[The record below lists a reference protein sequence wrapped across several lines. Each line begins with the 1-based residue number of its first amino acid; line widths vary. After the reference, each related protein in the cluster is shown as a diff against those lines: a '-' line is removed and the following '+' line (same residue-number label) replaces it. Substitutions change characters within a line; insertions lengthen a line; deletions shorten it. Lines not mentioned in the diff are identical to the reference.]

1 MKVRHGKK
9 NCKLRNPARKDRNY
23 RGGRKINRKLNYY
36 FVFQIQEVLK
46 KGKAL
51 EDFFLPFFPLCFAS
65 FSFFDHPGAPELGF
79 PFLWLLLGAKP

>member
-1 MKVRHGKK
+1 MKVGHGKK

-51 EDFFLPFFPLCFAS
+51 EDFFSPIFSSLFCFFL
-65 FSFFDHPGAPELGF
+65 
-79 PFLWLLLGAKP
+79 FL